1 MALLPFYNLRKPRQF
16 NHKPIYWNPNKEALE
31 DRIRKIEVEMGVR
44 EETVE
49 EYKPNIKGSFVAGTS
64 HLKKRKAKE
73 SNNKR
78 SSDKNTRLL
87 LILLVLVAIL
97 WYFFLR

>member
-44 EETVE
+44 EETTE